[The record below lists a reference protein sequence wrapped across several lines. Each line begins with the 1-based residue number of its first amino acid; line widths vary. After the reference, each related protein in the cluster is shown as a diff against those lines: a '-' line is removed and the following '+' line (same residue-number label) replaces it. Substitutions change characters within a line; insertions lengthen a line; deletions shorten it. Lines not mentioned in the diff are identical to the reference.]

1 MDKGKETSYPRCLYD
16 DKKSVLEEL
25 GLLYEGYFLY
35 YEELDFAER
44 VKEQVIKFI
53 FNRTLFFIKN
63 LFLLV
68 K

>member
-1 MDKGKETSYPRCLYD
+1 LYD

-44 VKEQVIKFI
+44 VKRGVIKFI
-53 FNRTLFFIKN
+53 STALFYFS
-63 LFLLV
+63 
-68 K
+68 